1 MCIPE
6 EKEEE
11 ECWLDTVPLSPQWS
25 LETKAEVSSSR
36 GSPPPPFL
44 DKGCLIAEGCQH
56 PPPSGSDGKVS
67 GDHCTTCR
75 GRQPT
80 VQSGN

>member
-36 GSPPPPFL
+36 GSPPPPFWT
-44 DKGCLIAEGCQH
+44 KA
-56 PPPSGSDGKVS
+56 V
-67 GDHCTTCR
+67 
-75 GRQPT
+75 
-80 VQSGN
+80 